1 MARVKTGDCPA
12 LGDPPWYADAS
23 RHTPP
28 VGVDVCTSCTRVH
41 TNTVG
46 TCTANHLV
54 SCRAGRCR
62 PSYERPAQVAGVQ
75 TAQDDHRWH
84 GVHCWGEARSP
95 KEHADSPVMGECRPG
110 NSDTGSSA
118 SPDRQKPRYRE
129 LRPQH
134 PNLGSPGWRPGDDT
148 PCRMMPML
156 SSRTYDLL

>member
-1 MARVKTGDCPA
+1 MLTPLAALRQWVWTSALRAHVCIPTLWEPA
-12 LGDPPWYADAS
+12 P
-23 RHTPP
+23 RT
-28 VGVDVCTSCTRVH
+28 
-41 TNTVG
+41 
-46 TCTANHLV
+46 
-54 SCRAGRCR
+54 AGRYR
-62 PSYERPAQVAGVQ
+62 HSYEWPAQVAGVQ

-118 SPDRQKPRYRE
+118 SPDRQKPRYRG